1 MARAFLRRLALIPPT
16 LLGITLVC
24 FALLQVLP
32 GDPASLRFEG
42 EGASPAAVDESA
54 LARFRAEH
62 LLDQPLW
69 KRYLHFLGPFDLS
82 ERGPTWLG
90 GSGESTFGGVLAGD
104 LGRELLRPSVSIGDE
119 LVERLKITLPLSL
132 VAALFIYGLALPM
145 GAFLALARSSW
156 LARALDA
163 ALFALYAVPG
173 FWLALVLQASF
184 GAGGLGWFG
193 VVGLHGRDADP
204 ERTLEYALDTAAHV
218 VLPLA
223 AVIAPSL
230 AYVARQM
237 RSSVLGVL
245 DSDFVLAARARG
257 LSERELL
264 LRHVLPNALTPLVTL
279 AGQTLPWLVGGW
291 VVIETVF
298 EIPGMGK
305 YAYDGL
311 MRREYDVVAACVL
324 LSALLTALGHLLSD
338 LAQAWLD
345 PRVRLG

>member
-1 MARAFLRRLALIPPT
+1 MARALLRRLALIPPT

-24 FALLQVLP
+24 FALLEVLP

-42 EGASPAAVDESA
+42 EGASPATVDESA

-82 ERGPTWLG
+82 PQGPTWLG
-90 GSGESTFGGVLAGD
+90 GKGESTFGGVLAGD
-104 LGRELLRPSVSIGDE
+104 LGHELLRPSVSIADE

-132 VAALFIYGLALPM
+132 VAALVIYGLALPI
-145 GAFLALARSSW
+145 GAFLALRRASWAARV
-156 LARALDA
+156 LDGV
-163 ALFALYAVPG
+163 LFAFYAVPG
-173 FWLALVLQASF
+173 FWLALVLQATF

-204 ERTLEYALDTAAHV
+204 ERGLEYALDTAAHA

-223 AVIAPSL
+223 SVIAPSL

-257 LSERELL
+257 LSEGALL
-264 LRHVLPNALTPLVTL
+264 VRHVLPNALTPLVTL

-298 EIPGMGK
+298 ELPGMGK

-311 MRREYDVVAACVL
+311 MRREFGVVSACVL
-324 LSALLTALGHLLSD
+324 LSALFTALGHLLSD